1 VTTDTKL
8 DTHGIAD
15 VVKTVPGV
23 TALYS
28 AHPTLVTLASRA
40 LEKTAATS
48 IVDGPI
54 AATATAIKIRI
65 GIDHTQST
73 GEIGGAVYLAVQNH
87 LHTANRQLDQTIHI
101 EIASI
106 R

>member
-1 VTTDTKL
+1 MTTDTKL
-8 DTHGIAD
+8 DTQGIAD
-15 VVKTVPGV
+15 VVKTVHGV

-28 AHPTLVTLASRA
+28 AHPVLVTLASRA
-40 LEKTAATS
+40 LENTAATS

-54 AATATAIKIRI
+54 AATDSAIKIRI
-65 GIDHTQST
+65 GIDDTAST
-73 GEIGGAVYLAVQNH
+73 AAIGGAVYQAVRDH
-87 LHTANRQLDQTIHI
+87 LNTIARQLDQTIHI